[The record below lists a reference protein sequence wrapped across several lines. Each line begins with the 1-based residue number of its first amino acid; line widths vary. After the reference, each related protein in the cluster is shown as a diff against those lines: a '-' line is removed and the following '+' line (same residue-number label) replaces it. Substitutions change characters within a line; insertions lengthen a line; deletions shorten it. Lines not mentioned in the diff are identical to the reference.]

1 MTNLFKSLA
10 RNEEGS
16 VMIIVVLI
24 MIALTTI
31 GISALNT
38 TTIEIQIA
46 GNDKFHK
53 MAFQNADSGIY
64 TTPKL
69 ISACLA
75 GGSEDITP
83 PPMGIFAR
91 SLLPPPLWSNVGIMT
106 GSDGTLYREI
116 MGYDAYD
123 VATDVRM
130 VVDGS
135 PVEVDVRR
143 VRTETLAGGGAEFA
157 SGAEG
162 LGSGSTGSSAIIF
175 EEDSF
180 GEGPSGSASNIGAF
194 YRKVLDMPG
203 GL

>member
-1 MTNLFKSLA
+1 MTNLFKRRSG
-10 RNEEGS
+10 NEEGS
-16 VMIIVVLI
+16 VMVIVVLI
-24 MIALTTI
+24 MVALTTI
-31 GISALNT
+31 GISVMNT

-46 GNDKFHK
+46 GNEKFHK

-64 TTPKL
+64 TLPKV
-69 ISACLA
+69 ISACVE
-75 GGSEDITP
+75 GGSEDITAA
-83 PPMGIFAR
+83 PMGILAR
-91 SLLPPPLWSNVGIMT
+91 SGTTWSSMGT
-106 GSDGTLYREI
+106 AFGSDGTLYREI

-123 VATDVRM
+123 TDTDARM
-130 VVDGS
+130 VIDDN

-180 GEGPSGSASNIGAF
+180 GEGPSNSFSNIGAF